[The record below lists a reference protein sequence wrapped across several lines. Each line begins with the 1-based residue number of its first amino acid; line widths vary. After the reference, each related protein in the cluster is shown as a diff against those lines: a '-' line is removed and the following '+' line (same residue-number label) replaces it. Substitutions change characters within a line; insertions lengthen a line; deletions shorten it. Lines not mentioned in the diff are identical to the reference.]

1 MGKRFRQYAGLLAAV
16 AIYYL
21 IHEGAHLA
29 VALTQGVF
37 KQINIIG
44 LGIQIDVFAERMS
57 DTQMGVFCLA
67 GAVATLCTGW
77 LLTCAV
83 RPICRIRSKMV
94 RTCAWYTSVTLL
106 MLDPIYLGIF
116 YRWVGG
122 GDMNGIS
129 LLLPAAAVSAIAIAL
144 GILNAL
150 LIWRVLYPAYTQ
162 SFADQKA

>member
-16 AIYYL
+16 AMYYL

-44 LGIQIDVFAERMS
+44 LGIQIDTFAERMS

-67 GAVATLCTGW
+67 GAVATLCAGW

-83 RPICRIRSKMV
+83 RPICRIHSKMA

-106 MLDPIYLGIF
+106 MLDPIYLSIF

-122 GDMNGIS
+122 GDMNGIK
-129 LLLPAAAVSAIAIAL
+129 
-144 GILNAL
+144 L
-150 LIWRVLYPAYTQ
+150 LIPEIPARIGFAVLLAVNGLIFWKHILPTYT
-162 SFADQKA
+162 KAFSRQ

>member
-1 MGKRFRQYAGLLAAV
+1 MSKRFRQYAGIIAAV
-16 AIYYL
+16 LIYYL

-29 VALTQGVF
+29 VALAQGVF
-37 KQINIIG
+37 RQINIIG

-57 DTQMGVFCLA
+57 DMQMGIFCLA
-67 GAVATLCTGW
+67 GAVATLCAGW

-83 RPICRIRSKMV
+83 RPICRIQSKMA
-94 RTCAWYTSVTLL
+94 RSCAWYTTITLL
-106 MLDPIYLGIF
+106 MLDPIYLSVF

-129 LLLPAAAVSAIAIAL
+129 LLLPATAVSATAIAL

-162 SFADQKA
+162 SFADKTA